1 MKNLPKGIK
10 LHETPS
16 ELLIEAKN
24 YDETL
29 LLMQI
34 ILMVFPL
41 LVINVY
47 LLMEV
52 PIGMIVSGPLLLSL
66 IYWVVYNIKD
76 NYLVRIA
83 GNRVLIQK
91 GMDKRILLNANL
103 DEILNISIVRRSGKE
118 LRSARTG
125 LSSQTPDIDELW
137 VQTPGSEVMIT
148 NSLLYSNQVFIKNQ
162 IMRQKQ
168 CAG

>member
-10 LHETPS
+10 LHETSS

-103 DEILNISIVRRSGKE
+103 DEIRNISIVRRSG
-118 LRSARTG
+118 
-125 LSSQTPDIDELW
+125 
-137 VQTPGSEVMIT
+137 
-148 NSLLYSNQVFIKNQ
+148 
-162 IMRQKQ
+162 
-168 CAG
+168 